1 MVYSKTGGVRSTLD
15 PVADCDIKNGVKLK
29 ITWKDDVKQKETIAR
44 ALQTKSTMRFRQPA
58 KTKYPKT
65 VSSMQY
71 RSV

>member
-1 MVYSKTGGVRSTLD
+1 M
-15 PVADCDIKNGVKLK
+15 KLK

-58 KTKYPKT
+58 KTKNPKT